1 MTTPASAPTI
11 TVATFNYEQ
20 GGWADGRLH
29 IQPTIDH
36 IAETVPQLDILT
48 FQEAKH
54 YQRDGGQAL
63 HEFAELLGS
72 RLGGTWGSHLAR
84 NPISPLHNCI
94 FYRHSTARPVQAWS
108 DPRDPD
114 ARHTYAGSLWLRI
127 DGLPK
132 PLLVM
137 SVHWRHYSGAVRAE
151 EAGKLGNMIVLPTI
165 IAGDF
170 NCLWPSQNEPRPNW
184 EELPPHLRYHKTKF
198 DMETGKLD
206 TDLDAG
212 WISSRQ
218 GWVDAGALAQDGT
231 VTSNNPPDRAPCR
244 IDRIMVSPPLAAGAR
259 PRQLHRPHPRRARQR
274 PPARVRANQPVPL
287 RRALPRTVVG
297 RPVRRLDP
305 GRRRRLKRAQR
316 SPRLA
321 AGRGSRVTQYTPT
334 PRAARSLGA
343 PWPRHCRSRPN
354 PDPPTPRAAT
364 CGQPCPS
371 SPNIDDTFTE
381 VETIV
386 HNDEEVP
393 TALGAERTVLAGLGV
408 SEVDLTTELYI
419 DAVAVAGPA

>member
-1 MTTPASAPTI
+1 MSASAPTI

-20 GGWADGRLH
+20 GGWVDGRLH
-29 IQPTIDH
+29 IQPAIDH
-36 IAETVPQLDILT
+36 IAETVPQLDVLT

-63 HEFAELLGS
+63 HEFAELLGR

-84 NPISPLHNCI
+84 NPVSPLHNCI

-151 EAGKLGNMIVLPTI
+151 EASKLGNMIVIPTI

-170 NCLWPSQNEPRPNW
+170 NCLWPGENEHRPNW
-184 EELPPHLRYHKTKF
+184 EALPPHLRYHKTKVNLG
-198 DMETGKLD
+198 TGEID

-212 WISSRQ
+212 WISLRQ
-218 GWVDAGALAQDGT
+218 GWVDSGALAHDAT

-244 IDRIMVSPPLAAGAR
+244 IDRIMVSPPLAAG
-259 PRQLHRPHPRRARQR
+259 
-274 PPARVRANQPVPL
+274 
-287 RRALPRTVVG
+287 
-297 RPVRRLDP
+297 LDP
-305 GRRRRLKRAQR
+305 DSYTVHIPDQRVSDHRLVSVKID
-316 SPRLA
+316 L
-321 AGRGSRVTQYTPT
+321 SRFDEPF
-334 PRAARSLGA
+334 RA
-343 PWPRHCRSRPN
+343 PWWDDRFGDWAWVGGDASSEPN
-354 PDPPTPRAAT
+354 AHQGWRRTSVAA
-364 CGQPCPS
+364 
-371 SPNIDDTFTE
+371 
-381 VETIV
+381 
-386 HNDEEVP
+386 
-393 TALGAERTVLAGLGV
+393 
-408 SEVDLTTELYI
+408 
-419 DAVAVAGPA
+419 